1 MENELK
7 EPAPKYN
14 YFTIKEYLEMER
26 NSEEKHEYYEGEIFS
41 MSGASISH
49 NRISMNLSALLKS
62 KLDGKDCEPFG
73 SDLRI
78 HIPTNTLYTYPDFS
92 IICGDLKTTDDSFDT
107 VTNPTVILE
116 ILSQSTHRY
125 DRLEKFS
132 LYREIETFKEY
143 ILIDSR
149 KLHIQKHLLTNEGWL
164 LSDYKNIED
173 TVFINS
179 ANISLFLMDIYKGV
193 SF

>member
-1 MENELK
+1 MEDELK
-7 EPAPKYN
+7 EPPPKYN